1 MYNNNYPPSYPSGNQ
16 QNMVSPSE
24 VSQPMPP
31 CQQMEQQA
39 VLQAMY
45 QQVNSLAIRQN
56 QTDAWIQTLNQQFNY
71 REASFN
77 QRIYAY
83 LQSAGDK
90 LEACSRVQQA
100 NGHLFVADE
109 CGRLHSVLKAE
120 IENVYHIIPNPLYS
134 RTPFYAI
141 QIKNKLNPLSIEE
154 RDYYNPRYFLNEL
167 SKACGNAVSLFVSQK
182 KTAELLWE
190 LFAVGEITI
199 RLPFYHGWSKEEK
212 GWKFCMSN
220 GKTHGTRYQPA
231 FSTQIKGNG
240 SMCLPY
246 ASQTL
251 VAATQFASLMETV
264 INPNIR
270 GILFLWFHAASM
282 YSLLMEL
289 GYRVPM
295 GLCLYSSDMRVLKCL
310 ETMLAWYGD
319 GVIPLE
325 EVPKRFMDLLTERK
339 DQPMLIRDAA
349 GQKTNTETLLQCL
362 RTGNIPLT
370 VEDDALDHPLQAL
383 PTVLSS
389 STTPISSSSLLVTL
403 DVSKN
408 DFKEN
413 AFASITNLMK
423 YCRDY
428 LMSFN
433 GFVAENI
440 DRLTSLLEEGAE
452 WVFSDR
458 TDEWEL
464 SDNGFETLKIL
475 YGVQGIA
482 RLFYSSLSA
491 QTADAD
497 RLNNLLPEDWL
508 KALVPL
514 LQNAALCG
522 EDFTDLASLFLSVT
536 QQKMN
541 CGDLDKRPIK
551 GTKETASQFGNKG
564 VVYYNEKYI
573 CLTREAFSSICEAC
587 GVSGPMVL
595 KALREANLL
604 KGARVNDSTDMTR
617 ITVPDGQSGTR
628 SVRVYKLDQELM
640 SLRADG
646 E

>member
-16 QNMVSPSE
+16 QNMVSPFE
-24 VSQPMPP
+24 VSQPMPQN
-31 CQQMEQQA
+31 QQMGQQA
-39 VLQAMY
+39 SMQAMS
-45 QQVNSLAIRQN
+45 QLVNSLAIRQN
-56 QTDAWIQTLNQQFNY
+56 QTDAWIQALSQQYNY
-71 REASFN
+71 WTTSLN
-77 QRIYAY
+77 QRINAH
-83 LQSAGDK
+83 LQSTGDK
-90 LEACSRVQQA
+90 LEACSRVQHA
-100 NGHLFVADE
+100 NGHLLVADE

-120 IENVYHIIPNPLYS
+120 IENVYHLIPDPLYS
-134 RTPFYAI
+134 QTTIYAI
-141 QIKNKLNPLSIEE
+141 RFKNKPDPLLFKE
-154 RDYYNPRYFLNEL
+154 RDYHNPRYFLNEL

-182 KTAELLWE
+182 RTAELLWE
-190 LFAVGEITI
+190 LFAVWEITI
-199 RLPFYHGWSKEEK
+199 CLPFYHGWSKEK
-212 GWKFCMSN
+212 NSWKFSMLN
-220 GKTHGTRYQPA
+220 GKTHGIRYKPV
-231 FSTQIKGNG
+231 FDTQIKDNNA
-240 SMCLPY
+240 MCLPC

-264 INPNIR
+264 INPDIR

-282 YSLLMEL
+282 YSLLTEL

-319 GVIPLE
+319 GVIPLT

-339 DQPMLIRDAA
+339 DQPMLIQDAA

-362 RTGNIPLT
+362 RTGNIPLA
-370 VEDDALDHPLQAL
+370 VEDDALDHPLRAL

-389 STTPISSSSLLVTL
+389 STTPISSSSLFVTL

-408 DFKEN
+408 DFKVN

-423 YCRDY
+423 YCGDY

-433 GFVAENI
+433 RFVAENI
-440 DRLTSLLEEGAE
+440 DTLTSLLEEGAE

-458 TDEWEL
+458 TEEWEL
-464 SDNGFETLKIL
+464 SDDGFETLKIL

-482 RLFYSSLSA
+482 RLFYSSLAA

-514 LQNAALCG
+514 LQNAADCG
-522 EDFTDLASLFLSVT
+522 GDFTDLASLFLSVT
-536 QQKMN
+536 HQKMN
-541 CGDLDKRPIK
+541 HGHFDMRPMK
-551 GTKETASQFGNKG
+551 GTKETASQFGNEG
-564 VVYYNEKYI
+564 VVYYNDQFI
-573 CLTREAFSSICEAC
+573 CLTREAFSSICKAC

-595 KALREANLL
+595 KALREADLL
-604 KGARVNDSTDMTR
+604 KGAKVNDSTDMTR

-628 SVRVYKLDQELM
+628 SVRVYKLYQELM
-640 SLRADG
+640 SLLADM